1 MLNIKNRNMS
11 KFIIICAMA
20 IMTVVNI
27 YAQSDSVIFYNGN
40 YVIGEAKTMTRG
52 VLTMETDYSDSDFK
66 IEWEKIKEIYTV
78 TYFLI
83 TTSDGERYNGHVR
96 TSEPGKIM
104 IITDSGNEREVNHD
118 EIVWLDDLDS
128 GFWSQLYASV
138 DIGLDLTKANNYRK
152 FSTRATLGYVA
163 KRWSLGG
170 TYNSLLS
177 RQDET
182 EDISRTDGSID
193 FKYFLP
199 KDWYPLVSVTFLANN
214 EQQIDLR
221 TTGKAGMGKYII
233 HTNRSFWGFSVG
245 ANYNNE
251 TYLPSTTVD
260 SVGNEITTTPADRRS
275 WEGFVGTELNLFD
288 IGDLSLSTKLVA
300 YPSFTEAGRWR
311 ADFNFDVKYEMPF
324 DDDFYI
330 RLGLTYN
337 FDNKPVEGASKTD
350 YVTAIGLGY
359 QW

>member
-1 MLNIKNRNMS
+1 MK
-11 KFIIICAMA
+11 KFFLSLLVFTLFTLAA
-20 IMTVVNI
+20 K
-27 YAQSDSVIFYNGN
+27 AQVDSLVFFNGN
-40 YVIGEAKTMTRG
+40 YVVGEVKTMNRG
-52 VLTMETDYSDSDFK
+52 VITVETDYSDSDFK
-66 IEWEKIKEIYTV
+66 IDWEKIKEIYTE

-83 TTSDGERYNGHVR
+83 TTSDGNRYNGHVR
-96 TSEPGKIM
+96 TTVVDKIM
-104 IITDSGNEREVNHD
+104 IMTDTGKELEVDHD
-118 EIVWLDDLDS
+118 EIVWLDNLDS
-128 GFWSQLYASV
+128 GFWSQLYASI
-138 DIGLDLTKANNYRK
+138 DLGLDLTKANNFRK

-221 TTGKAGMGKYII
+221 TTGKAGMGKFII
-233 HTNRSFWGFSVG
+233 HTNRSYWGFSVG

-260 SVGNEITTTPADRRS
+260 SVGNEITTTPADRKS

-300 YPSFTEAGRWR
+300 YPSLTKVEAGRWR
-311 ADFNFDVKYEMPF
+311 ADFSFDVKYEMPF

-330 RLGLTYN
+330 RMGLTYN

-350 YVTAIGLGY
+350 YVTAIGLGW

>member
-1 MLNIKNRNMS
+1 MKKLFLSFTFLILITFTLS
-11 KFIIICAMA
+11 
-20 IMTVVNI
+20 
-27 YAQSDSVIFYNGN
+27 AQVDSLVFFNGN
-40 YVIGEAKTMTRG
+40 YVVGEVKTMNRG
-52 VLTMETDYSDSDFK
+52 VITIETDYSDSDFN
-66 IEWEKIKEIYTV
+66 IDWEKITEIYTE

-83 TTSDGERYNGHVR
+83 TTSDGNRYNGHVR
-96 TSEPGKIM
+96 TTELGKIM
-104 IITDSGNEREVNHD
+104 IMTDTGQELEVDHD

-128 GFWSQLYASV
+128 GFWSQLYASI

-221 TTGKAGMGKYII
+221 TTGKAGMGKFII
-233 HTNRSFWGFSVG
+233 HTNRSYWGFSVG

-260 SVGNEITTTPADRRS
+260 SVGNEITTTPADRKS
-275 WEGFVGTELNLFD
+275 WEGFLGTELNLFD

-311 ADFNFDVKYEMPF
+311 ADFSFDAKYEMPF
-324 DDDFYI
+324 DDDFYV

>member
-1 MLNIKNRNMS
+1 M
-11 KFIIICAMA
+11 
-20 IMTVVNI
+20 IMT
-27 YAQSDSVIFYNGN
+27 DT
-40 YVIGEAKTMTRG
+40 GEE
-52 VLTMETDYSDSDFK
+52 L
-66 IEWEKIKEIYTV
+66 
-78 TYFLI
+78 
-83 TTSDGERYNGHVR
+83 
-96 TSEPGKIM
+96 
-104 IITDSGNEREVNHD
+104 EVDHD

-128 GFWSQLYASV
+128 GFWSQLYASI

-163 KRWSLGG
+163 KLWSLGG

-221 TTGKAGMGKYII
+221 TTGKAGMGKFII
-233 HTNRSFWGFSVG
+233 HTNRSYWGFSVG

-251 TYLPSTTVD
+251 TYLPRTTVD
-260 SVGNEITTTPADRRS
+260 SVGNEITTTPADRKS
-275 WEGFVGTELNLFD
+275 WEGFIGTELNLFD

-311 ADFNFDVKYEMPF
+311 ADFSFDAKYEMPF
-324 DDDFYI
+324 DDDFYV

-337 FDNKPVEGASKTD
+337 YDNKPVEGASKTD